1 MSGEELAGESPWVA
15 LQRAREAVGITQR
28 EVADAL
34 HLPISTID
42 AIEHGDKTRLPAH
55 VFTRGYVRAYAKL
68 LELDPDPLITALAF
82 DQGDVESTETAST
95 GTVPI
100 STADILM
107 KLRQPPVMIGAAVA
121 LVALILL
128 FVSLGSGE
136 DAPGDDLPAAASI
149 STTAQE
155 AAASEGAAALEAPD
169 MQVDA
174 AAVADEFVAEPQAVE
189 TVGFEPDTGP
199 ATAEAAP
206 AALESSAAA
215 LETPAAAQS
224 PIDRGSVEGAETAET
239 AASTDPARR
248 LTPDGDDRLTL
259 VFSEDCWVEIKD
271 TAGVQL
277 YGDLGRGGQ
286 TLEFV
291 GAGPYRVLLG
301 YAPGV
306 VLLFNEEPIA
316 LTPHTRNN
324 VANLV
329 LGQ

>member
-34 HLPISTID
+34 HLPITTID

-100 STADILM
+100 STADVLM

-121 LVALILL
+121 LVALVLL
-128 FVSLGSGE
+128 FVTLGSGE
-136 DAPGDDLPAAASI
+136 DAPGDDLPAAASV

-155 AAASEGAAALEAPD
+155 AAASEGAAALEASD

-174 AAVADEFVAEPQAVE
+174 AAVADEFLEDPSLQAVE

-199 ATAEAAP
+199 AAAEVLP
-206 AALESSAAA
+206 AALETSAAA
-215 LETPAAAQS
+215 PS
-224 PIDRGSVEGAETAET
+224 SIDRGSVENVESAET

-306 VLLFNEEPIA
+306 VLLFNAEPIA

>member
-82 DQGDVESTETAST
+82 DQGDVEPTETAST

-100 STADILM
+100 STAEILM

-128 FVSLGSGE
+128 FVTLGSGE
-136 DAPGDDLPAAASI
+136 DAPVDDLPAAASV
-149 STTAQE
+149 STTDQE

-189 TVGFEPDTGP
+189 TVGFEADTGP
-199 ATAEAAP
+199 AAAEAAP
-206 AALESSAAA
+206 AALETSAAA
-215 LETPAAAQS
+215 PS
-224 PIDRGSVEGAETAET
+224 SIDRESVENVESAETAET